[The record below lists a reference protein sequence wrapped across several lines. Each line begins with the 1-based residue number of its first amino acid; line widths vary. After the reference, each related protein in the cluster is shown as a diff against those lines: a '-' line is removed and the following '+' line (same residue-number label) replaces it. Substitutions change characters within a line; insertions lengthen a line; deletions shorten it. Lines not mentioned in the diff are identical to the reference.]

1 MVWPSAN
8 VRDEPRLG
16 LAPRNRAHP
25 QSFEDRSNAH
35 CEHGDWGLGQGKSK
49 RKGTGLVL
57 TCFLV
62 FVGSGGFFLFTEVY
76 MCSSSPRHSRTCACL
91 YAHTN
96 THKHACLSP
105 PAHSLVHIHT
115 RMHAHSVATASAIH
129 DICVNDKSHIC

>member
-16 LAPRNRAHP
+16 LAPRRAH

-35 CEHGDWGLGQGKSK
+35 CEHGDWGLGQGKIK

-62 FVGSGGFFLFTEVY
+62 FVGSGGFFLLKNTCAYHHQEI
-76 MCSSSPRHSRTCACL
+76 CACL

-96 THKHACLSP
+96 THNHACLSP
-105 PAHSLVHIHT
+105 PTHSLVHIHT

-129 DICVNDKSHIC
+129 DICVNDKSHVC